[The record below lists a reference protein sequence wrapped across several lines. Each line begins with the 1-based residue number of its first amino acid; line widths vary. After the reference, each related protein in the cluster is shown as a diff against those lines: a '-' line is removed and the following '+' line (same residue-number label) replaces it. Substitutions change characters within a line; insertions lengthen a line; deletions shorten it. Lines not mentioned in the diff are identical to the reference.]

1 MKKINSKWYLI
12 DKQKKESD
20 FIKEEY
26 FFRMFEQNKDY
37 LEWEIIKLAGTI
49 KNDKTMEKENKKN
62 EILKNFLHAK
72 SEEIL
77 NIKKR

>member
-1 MKKINSKWYLI
+1 
-12 DKQKKESD
+12 
-20 FIKEEY
+20 
-26 FFRMFEQNKDY
+26 MFEQNKDY

>member
-1 MKKINSKWYLI
+1 MI